1 MASHLPVAH
10 FPLSSSMLPSTVPLH
25 CHICAK
31 KPTFSDVSHL
41 LTHIASKGHLSTY
54 YKIKVKA
61 AQDDAAKQ
69 LIENYDTWY
78 ATWNIENLMS
88 ERMSLKDQKRRPRG
102 QSSAR
107 MLYIDVISRVS
118 RSSADCT
125 QLVRAH
131 ELGPQFLLILRM
143 PHLVRLI
150 LD

>member
-1 MASHLPVAH
+1 
-10 FPLSSSMLPSTVPLH
+10 MLPSTVPLH